1 VAPRI
6 AQSLPAP
13 TQSGAVPEPIFRA
26 AAAKRHR
33 PLISR
38 IRFQVLG
45 GLLVCVLVPY
55 LLREGFVFNTPGTE
69 SGRNAMIGA
78 AFSFLVGYYFYWHLS
93 NYPAFKAGGN
103 LLFAIF
109 VPFAATAILFLLLR
123 LDYSRFIFLLS
134 FFASFGWLVWLKLI
148 VRSTIT
154 PVFSVVPGEHAEE
167 MTKIGGVGWEVL
179 SAPTAP
185 GSVQAIVADLRQNL
199 SKDWEKFIVRC
210 TLAGKPVYHYKD
222 LKETLTGKVEIEH
235 MSENSFG
242 SLLPNLVYL
251 KLKRVIDFGLALLM
265 LPLLLAVYLLVAPAI
280 FATSGFPTIF
290 VQERIGYRGR
300 RFRMYKFRTM
310 NGAQIGNEERDD
322 AITRAGDL
330 RITRVGR
337 LLRTFRIDELPQIIN
352 ILRGEMSWIGPR
364 PEAVSLSKWY
374 EDELAF
380 YPYRHVVR
388 PGISG
393 WAQVNQGHVTST
405 DHVLEKLHY
414 DFFYIKY
421 LSPWLDLVIFLR
433 TIRAMLTGFGA
444 K

>member
-6 AQSLPAP
+6 VQSLPAR
-13 TQSGAVPEPIFRA
+13 SEAGAVPELLFRTA
-26 AAAKRHR
+26 ATSRHR
-33 PLISR
+33 PLLTR

-45 GLLVCVLVPY
+45 GMIVCVLLPY
-55 LLREGFVFNTPGTE
+55 LLREGFVFNAPGTE
-69 SGRNAMIGA
+69 SGRNAMLGA
-78 AFSFLVGYYFYWHLS
+78 ACSFLVGYYFYWHLS

-123 LDYSRFIFLLS
+123 LDYSRFIFVLS
-134 FFASFGWLVWLKLI
+134 FFASFAWLVWLKLI
-148 VRSTIT
+148 VRSKIT
-154 PVFSVVPGEHAEE
+154 PVFSIVPGQHATE
-167 MTKIGGVGWEVL
+167 MANIRGVGWEVL
-179 SAPTAP
+179 NAPPAP
-185 GSVQAIVADLRQNL
+185 GRVQAVVADLRQDL
-199 SKDWEKFIVRC
+199 SADWERFIVRC

-251 KLKRVIDFGLALLM
+251 KLKRVIDLGLAILVFPALL
-265 LPLLLAVYLLVAPAI
+265 VIYLLVAPVI
-280 FATSGFPTIF
+280 IATSGFPTIF
-290 VQERIGYRGR
+290 VQERVGYRGR

-310 NGAQIGNEERDD
+310 RSASSGNAERDS
-322 AITRAGDL
+322 AITRPGDG
-330 RITRVGR
+330 RITAIGRV
-337 LLRTFRIDELPQIIN
+337 LRTFRIDELPQIVN
-352 ILRGEMSWIGPR
+352 IIRGEMSWIGPR

-393 WAQVNQGHVTST
+393 WAQINQGHVTST

-433 TIRAMLTGFGA
+433 TIRAMLTGYGA